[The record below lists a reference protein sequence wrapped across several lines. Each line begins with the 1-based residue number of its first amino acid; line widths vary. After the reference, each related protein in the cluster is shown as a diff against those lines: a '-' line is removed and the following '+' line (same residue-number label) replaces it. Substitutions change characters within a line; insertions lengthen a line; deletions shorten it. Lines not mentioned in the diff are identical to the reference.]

1 MSLIGL
7 PLETARAL
15 LEAQGIKTII
25 VRETMP
31 PRAEKASG
39 PWRVLRFQMSED
51 GHCEI
56 VAAREQMR
64 EQQSEQQREATF

>member
-1 MSLIGL
+1 MNLIGL
-7 PLETARAL
+7 NLD
-15 LEAQGIKTII
+15 EAKTRLKESGIADKNLS

-56 VAAREQMR
+56 VAAREQLH
-64 EQQSEQQREATF
+64 EQSHEAIL